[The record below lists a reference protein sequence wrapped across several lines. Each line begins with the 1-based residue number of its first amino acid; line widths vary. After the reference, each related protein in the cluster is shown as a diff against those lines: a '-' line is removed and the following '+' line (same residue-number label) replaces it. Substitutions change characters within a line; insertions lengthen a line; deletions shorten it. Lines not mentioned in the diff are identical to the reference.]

1 MQLHFE
7 RVLVVAQQH
16 GGVCAAFNGFGLV
29 GNVVQLCARVSVV
42 VEHRQCGFEVVL
54 AAASGIGF
62 PSASADGTIGAG
74 HHIPV
79 EQLQV
84 GFVAEF
90 RSEIRLVESSV
101 VAHLQEQVGLVR
113 SHTDHSFLVS
123 LRTEASEEREEKEQS
138 LY

>member
-54 AAASGIGF
+54 AAATRIDL
-62 PSASADGTIGAG
+62 PSASGDAAVGAG
-74 HHIPV
+74 LDVPFKILKV
-79 EQLQV
+79 R
-84 GFVAEF
+84 FVNQFGA
-90 RSEIRLVESSV
+90 EIRLIEPTI
-101 VAHLQEQVGLVR
+101 VAHLQEQVGLFRTDADYFLLVVR
-113 SHTDHSFLVS
+113 LCPGKD
-123 LRTEASEEREEKEQS
+123 EEREKE
-138 LY
+138 